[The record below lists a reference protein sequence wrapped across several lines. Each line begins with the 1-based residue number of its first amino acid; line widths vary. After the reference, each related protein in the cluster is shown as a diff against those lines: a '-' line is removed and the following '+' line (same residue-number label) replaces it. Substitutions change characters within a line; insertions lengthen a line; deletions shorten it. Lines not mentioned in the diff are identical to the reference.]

1 MATKFTKGEQVRVI
15 AVIPTGPVEAFRM
28 DEDTGEIH
36 YRISWVDAHG
46 VSQTRWF
53 PESELEAAA

>member
-1 MATKFTKGEQVRVI
+1 MATKFTKGEEVRVI
-15 AVIPTGPVEAFRM
+15 AVTPAGPVEAFRM
-28 DEDTGEIH
+28 DEDTGEVY
-36 YRISWVDAHG
+36 YRISWVDVDG